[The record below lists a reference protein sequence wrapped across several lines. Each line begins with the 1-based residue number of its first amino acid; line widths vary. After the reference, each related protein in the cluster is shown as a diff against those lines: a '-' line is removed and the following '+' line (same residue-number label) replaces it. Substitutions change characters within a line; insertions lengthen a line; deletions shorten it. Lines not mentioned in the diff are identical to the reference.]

1 MGRVKVVVEAEAP
14 EQSTHVKQQRK
25 AHAHP
30 RQAGKPA
37 AKSKPDFKPDFK
49 PHVAVPGAHPIPRS
63 RQKQGGKPGKRKS
76 APVRKQ
82 PNSADASRT
91 WNTWNDEQLAT
102 LR

>member
-37 AKSKPDFKPDFK
+37 AKSKPDFKP
-49 PHVAVPGAHPIPRS
+49 HVAVPGAHPIPRS
-63 RQKQGGKPGKRKS
+63 RQKQGGKRRWIGCT
-76 APVRKQ
+76 
-82 PNSADASRT
+82 RT
-91 WNTWNDEQLAT
+91 SGRTRRNTRST
-102 LR
+102 RTS